1 MRTVMM
7 NHPLSPSLSSLPH
20 LPYHLLSLSLSQKML
35 SYPIILLVSTQLP
48 NAETPLELVA
58 SRVL

>member
-20 LPYHLLSLSLSQKML
+20 LPYHLLSLSLSQML

-48 NAETPLELVA
+48 NAETLHELVA